1 MEKIIRGRA
10 WRFGDNIDTDQ
21 IYPGQHMSIADPEE
35 MAAHAMEG
43 AGHPK
48 FRKEVK
54 PGDVIVAGHNF
65 GSGSSREQAPVS
77 LKYVGVCAVVA
88 ESFARIFFRN
98 GFNVGLPVVE
108 APGVSTIDEGD
119 DIEINLET
127 GEIKNLTKGETY
139 RGNPIPP
146 FLLEILDKGGLIAEL
161 EDKFLG

>member
-1 MEKIIRGRA
+1 
-10 WRFGDNIDTDQ
+10 
-21 IYPGQHMSIADPEE
+21 
-35 MAAHAMEG
+35 MEG
-43 AGHPK
+43 AGHPR